1 MKKCSMWVVAALSAM
16 MVMFT
21 SCLDGGSNEVQGS
34 ASGVVTRSASTG
46 YQPVLNTGSAPV
58 YFPELD
64 DQSAY
69 PDGTCMAVNIF
80 IDYSLPENADWA
92 SRGFITASLMDTPQV
107 IEKGT
112 VSEIRYERDT
122 TDLDESG
129 NEVLLSSGFAP
140 SVYTNYVNGW
150 LMFASNVR
158 IGSRQIAEWKVYYPQ
173 NPTVTATSQGIN
185 CYDFYI
191 RATIEGDETGA
202 TVSSVLNAYYL
213 KSILDRINSM
223 ERNEGNEMF
232 NIRFKFAKDTAENKI
247 TEWNISNP
255 ITIPVTQ
262 Q

>member
-1 MKKCSMWVVAALSAM
+1 MKKCSMWAVAALSAM

-21 SCLDGGSNEVQGS
+21 SCLNGGTNEVSGWT
-34 ASGVVTRSASTG
+34 SGVMTRNMNAG
-46 YQPVLNTGSAPV
+46 GLMMLNTGGAMLYV
-58 YFPELD
+58 PELD
-64 DQSAY
+64 NEDTY
-69 PDGTCMAVNIF
+69 PANTCLGVNF
-80 IDYSLPENADWA
+80 MIDYSSDANAAA
-92 SRGFITASLMDTPQV
+92 SQQNYLVASLLQTPEV
-107 IEKGT
+107 IEQWRATFATDT
-112 VSEIRYERDT
+112 VNLMDNEI
-122 TDLDESG
+122 
-129 NEVLLSSGFAP
+129 LLTSAYAASN
-140 SVYTNYVNGW
+140 YQNYVNGW